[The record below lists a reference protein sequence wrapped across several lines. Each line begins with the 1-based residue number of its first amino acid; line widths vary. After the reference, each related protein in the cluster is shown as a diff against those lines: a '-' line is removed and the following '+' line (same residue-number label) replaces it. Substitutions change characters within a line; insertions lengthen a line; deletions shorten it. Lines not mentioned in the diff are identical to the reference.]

1 MREPPS
7 QSLRPTINAA
17 SEIHAV
23 SDLVIVAGALEHKSV
38 VVAGGDRVA
47 DLLLVEAAQ
56 DHGIVDRVILVGD
69 ERLIRDAIE
78 QTHVMVDP
86 ADIIAAA
93 DDRDTAAKTVACA
106 QSGDAG
112 IIIKGGTPTPALYR
126 ELLKIRIRPTISV
139 VACFD
144 AAPIAEGR
152 LMMLTDPGITV
163 LCTYARMVDII
174 ESAAD
179 VARVVFGRA
188 RPKVAIISAN
198 EEDIKALASS
208 RIAAEL
214 TRHQWQDME
223 VYGPLSFD
231 LAVDPQSVKVKRLIE
246 RFPECASVAGQA
258 DILAFTNIDAAN
270 AVYKAIM
277 AMSDYG
283 AASLANITV
292 GLEVPVAPVS
302 RSELLSSRLASIALT
317 SVYTQLRPSGERRTR
332 GHALLTRAS
341 GRHRVLVINPGSTS
355 TKLSFFHGEGEL
367 NAGEVRHAPASS
379 DPSDDIRNRL
389 ALVREF
395 LADHAI
401 ANVDAIVGRGGLLP
415 RGKRKLEAGVY
426 EIARV
431 ENGQVIVDDALVE
444 AITRHAELEHP
455 CNLGIP
461 LAAEVARELGVPAFM
476 IDPVVADEFMP
487 EAEISG
493 YAPVPRRSAAH
504 FLSVKETARRAAE
517 ELGHAV
523 DQINLIVAHLGGG
536 ITVAALRHNRM
547 IDATISLLGDGPFS
561 PQRAGRLPLK
571 HVIGLAYSGKFT
583 REQLERELSTRG
595 GLRSYLGTY
604 DLEEIARR
612 IAAGD
617 ETARQVVEAMV
628 YWVAKEIG
636 ALAITLGGEV
646 DAIAVTGGMARSE
659 AIVDQ
664 LRSRIGHLA
673 PVVVF
678 PESLEMQAMAAGACR
693 ALSGE
698 EPIKRWADYA
708 PEPPPSNG

>member
-1 MREPPS
+1 MPDQS
-7 QSLRPTINAA
+7 QTRMDATDYRA
-17 SEIHAV
+17 EIRVV
-23 SDLVIVAGALEHKSV
+23 SDLVIVAGTLECKSV

-69 ERLIRDAIE
+69 ERRIREAVE
-78 QTHVMVDP
+78 QTHVMVEP
-86 ADIIAAA
+86 ADIIPAA
-93 DDRDTAAKTVACA
+93 DDRDTAAKTIACA
-106 QSGDAG
+106 QSGDAD

-144 AAPIAEGR
+144 AAPIAGGR

-163 LCTYARMVDII
+163 ICTYARMVDII

-208 RIAAEL
+208 RLAAEL
-214 TRHQWQDME
+214 TRHQWTDME

-231 LAVDPQSVKVKRLIE
+231 LAVDPQSVKIKRLIE

-277 AMSDYG
+277 SMSDYG
-283 AASLANITV
+283 VASLANITV

-317 SVYTQLRPSGERRTR
+317 SIYTQLRPSGEHRMRDRR
-332 GHALLTRAS
+332 LLTPSCRH
-341 GRHRVLVINPGSTS
+341 HRVLVINPGSTS
-355 TKLSFFHGEGEL
+355 TKLSFFQGETEL
-367 NAGEVRHAPASS
+367 NAGEVRHAPTS
-379 DPSDDIRNRL
+379 SDDIRDRL
-389 ALVREF
+389 APVRQF

-401 ANVDAIVGRGGLLP
+401 DSVDAVVGRGGLLP

-431 ENGQVIVDDALVE
+431 EDGVLIVDDRLVE
-444 AITRHAELEHP
+444 AITHHAELEHP

-461 LAAEVARELGVPAFM
+461 LAAEVARTLRVPAFM
-476 IDPVVADEFMP
+476 VDPVVVDEFMP

-536 ITVAALRHNRM
+536 ITVGALRHNRM

-561 PQRAGRLPLK
+561 PQRAGRLALK
-571 HVIGLAYSGKFT
+571 HVIALAYSGKFT
-583 REQLERELSTRG
+583 REQLERELSTHG

-604 DLEEIARR
+604 DLEEIERR

-617 ETARQVVEAMV
+617 GTARLVVSSMI

-636 ALAITLGGEV
+636 ALAMTLGGEV
-646 DAIAVTGGMARSE
+646 DAIAITGGMARSR
-659 AIVDQ
+659 AIVDE
-664 LRSRIGHLA
+664 LRGRIGHLA

-678 PESLEMQAMAAGACR
+678 AESLEMRAMAAGACR
-693 ALSGE
+693 VLSGE

-708 PEPPPSNG
+708 PEHPPANRGGKP

>member
-1 MREPPS
+1 M
-7 QSLRPTINAA
+7 AA
-17 SEIHAV
+17 IDHRAEIQAV

-69 ERLIRDAIE
+69 ERRIREAIE

-86 ADIIAAA
+86 ADIIPAA
-93 DDRDTAAKTVACA
+93 DDRDTAAKTIACA
-106 QSGDAG
+106 QSGDAD

-144 AAPIAEGR
+144 AAPIAGGR

-163 LCTYARMVDII
+163 LCTYTRMVDII

-214 TRHQWQDME
+214 TRHHWSDTD

-231 LAVDPQSVKVKRLIE
+231 LAVDPESVKVKRLIE
-246 RFPECASVAGQA
+246 RFPECAAVAGQA

-270 AVYKAIM
+270 AVYKSIM

-283 AASLANITV
+283 VASIANITV

-302 RSELLSSRLASIALT
+302 RAELLSSRLASIALT
-317 SVYTQLRPSGERRTR
+317 SIYTQLRPPGERRR
-332 GHALLTRAS
+332 RRDALVAPSCR
-341 GRHRVLVINPGSTS
+341 RHRVLAINPGSTS
-355 TKLSFFHGEGEL
+355 TKLSFFHGEREL
-367 NAGEVRHAPASS
+367 NAGEVRHTPAS
-379 DPSDDIRNRL
+379 PGVSDDIRNRL
-389 ALVREF
+389 ALVQEF
-395 LADHAI
+395 IAEHAI
-401 ANVDAIVGRGGLLP
+401 ENIDAVVGRGGLLP

-431 ENGQVIVDDALVE
+431 EKGKVVVDDALVE
-444 AITRHAELEHP
+444 AITYHAELEHP

-461 LAAEVARELGVPAFM
+461 LAAEVARALGVPAFM
-476 IDPVVADEFMP
+476 VDPVVVDEFMP

-536 ITVAALRHNRM
+536 ITVAALRRNRM
-547 IDATISLLGDGPFS
+547 IDGTISLLGDGPFS

-571 HVIGLAYSGKFT
+571 HVIALACSGEFT

-604 DLEEIARR
+604 DLEEIERR

-617 ETARQVVEAMV
+617 EAARLVVGAMI

-636 ALAITLGGEV
+636 ALATTLGGEV
-646 DAIAVTGGMARSE
+646 DAIAVTGGMARSHM
-659 AIVDQ
+659 IIDQ
-664 LRSRIGHLA
+664 LRARIGHLA
-673 PVVVF
+673 PVVIF

-708 PEPPPSNG
+708 PEHLPATGGDKP